1 MSAPRV
7 SVVIA
12 TWRRPDRIARAVETA
27 LAQTIRDIEV
37 IVAVERDDPQ
47 TLAALA
53 AIGDPRVRHV
63 VNTEKRGPGVARDTG
78 ARAALAEWVAFL
90 DDDDDW
96 LPAKLEKQLAAAD
109 GRGDVI
115 VMTQSRVLWPGGSF
129 VRPVAPYDPTQPI
142 DEWLFD
148 RRSWFGGGDAML
160 QTSSLMMPRRLFDT
174 LGFGTAQHEE
184 WELAIRAVKQHGY
197 RLVTVA
203 EPLVNYVAG
212 NRYPWAGSVRW
223 AEAMRDVASAR
234 ALSGFLLT
242 VVPQGIRSPGRTR
255 AFLSL
260 LRAARRDGRPTPKQL
275 FAWALIWAVPH
286 GARYRL
292 RAALGRLRGR
302 R

>member
-1 MSAPRV
+1 VSEPRV

-12 TWRRPDRIARAVETA
+12 TWRRPDRIVRAVESA
-27 LAQTIRDIEV
+27 LAQTVRDIEV
-37 IVAVERDDPQ
+37 IVAVERDDPE

-53 AIGDPRVRHV
+53 TIADSRVRAI
-63 VNTEKRGPGVARDTG
+63 VNPEKRGPGVARDTG
-78 ARAALAEWVAFL
+78 ARAALGAWVAFL

-96 LPAKLEKQLAAAD
+96 LPAKLEKQLAAAQ
-109 GRGDVI
+109 GQGDVI

-129 VRPVAPYDPTQPI
+129 VRPSVPYDPAQPI

-148 RRSWFGGGDAML
+148 RRTWLGGGDAML

-174 LGFGTAQHEE
+174 LGFGTSQHEE

-223 AEAMRDVASAR
+223 AEAVRDVTTPRAR
-234 ALSGFLLT
+234 AGFLLT
-242 VVPQGIRSPGRTR
+242 VVPQGIQSPGRTR

-260 LRAARRDGRPTPKQL
+260 LRAAGRDEQPSPKQL